1 MQGPFGGAFEAGK
14 DEAREAADPR
24 LVTLLAGDDEAPR
37 TPGLVPLRA
46 REGALVYEGALHG
59 LSPLGAGATLAQV
72 ESALRLLE
80 ELHAAGRAHGD
91 LRPAH
96 VWVGESARLSFLAK
110 PVDAGQLLRARLA
123 AGADPADVDYVAPEI
138 LAGAGATPSSDV
150 FSAAALVHAV
160 MTGKPPHGRPRV
172 VAPVAGLDGLVLR
185 ALDADPERRPR
196 LSELRAEVAVAARQA
211 SASTVPRVALI
222 ASPGAPTKHARQET
236 PVILSCLLAIGGLFV
251 LSGALW
257 LAAVS
262 WDVMGSVGRFALL
275 FALSIGTAIGSKKLE
290 DRSYARSGFAL
301 LAIVTQ
307 LLWANGAY
315 VIVLLDKDGSS
326 GHWCALASIVTLVT
340 FGFALSR
347 RSVLLAILATVDAAL
362 ASGLLGATIST
373 GSAEGP
379 AIWCLLTAAFLAGLA
394 TLGERRAGLRVG
406 VPLALGALAFLLS
419 SWVSALVL
427 LEDDLGWRGN
437 VVFGLSW
444 PWLLV
449 AVATG
454 ASFGLR
460 RLEAK
465 VYGGISFF
473 ALGVFLTLTPTIQ
486 ALAQGREVG
495 IKYAAT
501 VIGAGLVIAAF
512 RWPLLAR
519 DQGLQLLSVLAG
531 LVSLVAAPSIL
542 AMAKLTDKDGL
553 DLLRDALDVPFAER
567 SAHPFFTLPYLA
579 GTCAALVA
587 LGLVFSRDAE
597 RKLPYR
603 ALELAGI
610 AAFTG
615 TLTVASLA
623 RQHDLLYPA
632 VLFTGGGVALGVGVF
647 WRHLLLVVIP
657 GGALV
662 VNAWIQYF
670 EKLSDTVPLALLLM
684 GFGVGVLVG
693 GVLFERKVRPW
704 LPEMKTWA

>member
-1 MQGPFGGAFEAGK
+1 MQGPFGGAVEAGA

-46 REGALVYEGALHG
+46 REGALVYEGDLHG

-91 LRPAH
+91 LRPGH
-96 VWVGESARLSFLAK
+96 VWVGESARLTFPAK

-138 LAGAGATPSSDV
+138 LAGASATPSSDV

-160 MTGKPPHGRPRV
+160 MTGKPPHGRPRAV
-172 VAPVAGLDGLVLR
+172 SGAGLDGLVLR

-211 SASTVPRVALI
+211 SASTVPRVALV
-222 ASPGAPTKHARQET
+222 ASPGAPTEHARQET
-236 PVILSCLLAIGGLFV
+236 PVILSCLLAIGGIFV
-251 LSGALW
+251 FSGAIW

-262 WDVMGSVGRFALL
+262 WGVMGIVGRFALL
-275 FALSIGTAIGSKKLE
+275 FALSIGTAIGGKKLE
-290 DRSYARSGFAL
+290 DRGYARSGFAL

-326 GHWCALASIVTLVT
+326 GHWTALASLVTLVT

-347 RSVLLAILATVDAAL
+347 RSVLLAILTTVDAAL
-362 ASGLLGATIST
+362 ASGLLGATLST

-394 TLGERRAGLRVG
+394 TFGERRAGLRVG

-419 SWVSALVL
+419 SWVSSLVL
-427 LEDDLGWRGN
+427 LGDDLGWRAN

-444 PWLLV
+444 PWLLA

-460 RLEAK
+460 SLEAK
-465 VYGGISFF
+465 VYAGISFF

-486 ALAQGREVG
+486 ALVEDREVG

-501 VIGAGLVIAAF
+501 AIGAGLVIAAF

-531 LVSLVAAPSIL
+531 LVSVVAAPSIL

-567 SAHPFFTLPYLA
+567 AAHPFFTLPYLA

-603 ALELAGI
+603 LLELAGI
-610 AAFTG
+610 AAFTV

-623 RQHDLLYPA
+623 RQHDVLYPA
-632 VLFTGGGVALGVGVF
+632 VLFTGGGLALGVGVF
-647 WRHLLLVVIP
+647 CRHLLLVVIP